1 MSTDKTDYMEAQTLD
16 RIFANTAPDGAVDGC
31 YVALW
36 ASSPTNAPSDANE
49 ITGGSYSPVQVTA
62 SGWTQT
68 SASAPRTY
76 ENASAVDFG
85 VLDSGADVSVAGVVL
100 YDGADTS
107 TANALYSDDLTGGS
121 TTVSAGDEF
130 KISAGDITVSED

>member
-1 MSTDKTDYMEAQTLD
+1 MTTDKTDYHETQVMD

-36 ASSPTNAPSDANE
+36 SPAPANAPDNANE
-49 ITGGSYSPVQVTA
+49 ITGDGYSPVQVTA
-62 SGWTQT
+62 SGWTNT

-76 ENASAVDFG
+76 ENANVIDFG
-85 VLDSGADVSVAGVVL
+85 VLDSSVQTTVDGVVL

-107 TANALYSDDLTGGS
+107 TSNALYADALS
-121 TTVSAGDEF
+121 TSKTVDAGDEF
-130 KISAGDITVSED
+130 KFNAGDLTVSED